1 MGPSQHVPN
10 SSRLQECAGVS
21 CGRSCGRLRR
31 CLLKGC
37 KRQFH
42 PHHPCSR
49 YCSEACRQ
57 AADRWARWRA
67 SWHYRRTEAGRERRR
82 EQSRRYRE
90 RLKSSQDA
98 CSATEAAPREGHED
112 APRGKL
118 SPCSRPGCY
127 ELFELT
133 ARSPCQ
139 RFCSCLCRQAL
150 RAVLLR
156 ERRYQRGLTYS
167 PRSEATTT
175 ARAP

>member
-1 MGPSQHVPN
+1 MGPPQHVSN
-10 SSRLQECAGVS
+10 SSRLQECADVL

-37 KRQFH
+37 ERPFH
-42 PHHPCSR
+42 PDHPCSR
-49 YCSEACRQ
+49 YCSDACRQ

-67 SWHYRRTEAGRERRR
+67 SWRYRRTEAGQERRR

-90 RLKSSQDA
+90 RRKTSQSA
-98 CSATEAAPREGHED
+98 CSVTETSPREGHENT
-112 APRGKL
+112 PGGKV

-133 ARSPCQ
+133 TRSPCQ
-139 RFCSCLCRQAL
+139 KFCSCLCRQAL

-156 ERRYQRGLTYS
+156 EWRYWHGLTYS
-167 PRSEATTT
+167 RRPEATAT
-175 ARAP
+175 ARGP